1 VVNMSYDLETLASIT
16 IEAAKTAS
24 QWLREIQGNQYFT
37 EFVKWSEED
46 VTRRFDVETEKIILE
61 VFRREHVNALFVSE
75 EFGYK
80 RFSEKPEYIV
90 VIDPLDGS
98 NNFTAN
104 IPYATVSIA
113 VAKYSKKATLRDII
127 IGVVSE
133 IFREKIYYA
142 IKGYGAFENGK
153 NLVKPKNIGSPFIF
167 GYLNYESY
175 DVFKELEKVFGAFKL
190 RSLGSA
196 SLDIVYVAKSV
207 AGIFLD
213 LRSKLRNVDVAA
225 ALLILNEA
233 GGKAKSYHLNLYD
246 VPITNV
252 EKVYSIAAF
261 SKDWGV
267 KYETLIDNI
276 VMKTLVKRGS

>member
-1 VVNMSYDLETLASIT
+1 MSYDLKTLASIT

-24 QWLREIQGNQYFT
+24 QWLRDIQGNEYFT
-37 EFVKWSEED
+37 EFVKWSKED
-46 VTRRFDVETEKIILE
+46 VTRRFDIESENVILD

-75 EFGYK
+75 EFGCK
-80 RFSEKPEYIV
+80 AFSTEPEYIV
-90 VIDPLDGS
+90 IIDPLDGS
-98 NNFTAN
+98 NNYAAN

-113 VAKYSKKATLRDII
+113 VAKYSKKATLKDIL

-133 IFREKIYYA
+133 IFRENIYYA
-142 IKGYGAFENGK
+142 IKSYGALENGK
-153 NLVKPKNIGSPFIF
+153 ELIKPKNIGPPFIF

-175 DVFKELEKVFGAFKL
+175 NVFKRLEKEFGAFKL

-207 AGIFLD
+207 AGVFLD

-246 VPITNV
+246 VPITSV
-252 EKVYSIAAF
+252 VKIYSIAAF
-261 SKDWGV
+261 SKEWGL
-267 KYETLIDNI
+267 KYENIIDNI
-276 VMKTLVKRGS
+276 VNSAFRVRKH